1 MSEVELAVIGGS
13 GLYNMPGLSQ
23 VEMVEVDTPFGK
35 PSDAITVGTLHGRRV
50 AFLPRHGRGH
60 VLTPSEVPYRANI
73 YALKTLGAK
82 YVISVSACGSLRE
95 DFAPGDIVIPDQLFD
110 FTKGMRDY
118 SFFGEGVV
126 AHLAAANP
134 FSVELNDAL
143 TNAVE
148 IAGGKIHRGGRFI
161 TIEGPRFSTRG
172 ESEVY
177 RQWGMSIIGMTTSPE
192 AFLAAEAEMA
202 YACMAHVTDYDCW
215 HESEE
220 HVTVEMVIR
229 TLKANTATAQ
239 AAISQLVMDFD
250 KWAGNFAAHDALK
263 DALITDRAHL
273 SASTV
278 ETLRPIIGKY
288 VGK

>member
-1 MSEVELAVIGGS
+1 MSEIELAVIGGS
-13 GLYNMPGLSQ
+13 GLYDMSGLSHI
-23 VEMVEVDTPFGK
+23 ETIESDTPFGK

-60 VLTPSEVPYRANI
+60 VLTPGEVPYRANI
-73 YALKTLGAK
+73 YALKMLGVK

-110 FTKGMRDY
+110 FTKGIRDN
-118 SFFGEGVV
+118 SFFGQGVV

-134 FSVELNDAL
+134 FSIELSAALADAVI
-143 TNAVE
+143 T
-148 IAGGKIHRGGRFI
+148 AGGRIHRGGRFI
-161 TIEGPRFSTRG
+161 TIEGPRFSTRS

-229 TLKANTATAQ
+229 ILKANTIIAQ
-239 AAISQLVMDFD
+239 NSISQLVMDFD
-250 KWAGNFAAHDALK
+250 KWTGDFAAHHALR
-263 DALITDRAHL
+263 DALITNRAHL

-278 ETLRPIIGKY
+278 ETLRPIVGKY
-288 VGK
+288 TD

>member
-1 MSEVELAVIGGS
+1 MSEIELAVIGGS
-13 GLYNMPGLSQ
+13 GLYDMSGLSH
-23 VEMVEVDTPFGK
+23 VETIEIDTPFGK
-35 PSDAITVGTLHGRRV
+35 PSDVITVGTLHGRRV

-60 VLTPSEVPYRANI
+60 VLTPGEVPYRANI
-73 YALKTLGAK
+73 YALKMLGVK

-110 FTKGMRDY
+110 FTKGIRDN
-118 SFFGEGVV
+118 SFFGQGVV

-134 FSVELNDAL
+134 FSIELSAALADAV
-143 TNAVE
+143 TT
-148 IAGGKIHRGGRFI
+148 AGGRIHRGGRFI
-161 TIEGPRFSTRG
+161 TIEGPRFSTRS

-229 TLKANTATAQ
+229 ILKANTIIAQ
-239 AAISQLVMDFD
+239 TSISQLVMDFD
-250 KWAGNFAAHDALK
+250 KWAGDFSAHNALQ
-263 DALITDRAHL
+263 DALITNRAHL

-278 ETLRPIIGKY
+278 ETLRPIVGKY
-288 VGK
+288 TD